1 MFHVHQIR
9 VISCETHTPSQDNT
23 ELELYGI
30 LAKVNLTSNLR
41 GPVVSETY
49 SQLGPGAVRIPR
61 GTGSVHS

>member
-30 LAKVNLTSNLR
+30 LAKVNLTSNFRVIFLQGDLFQR
-41 GPVVSETY
+41 GGGGLY
-49 SQLGPGAVRIPR
+49 GILAN
-61 GTGSVHS
+61 